1 MNDELK
7 TNQHSALSTQSS
19 AKPQVSAELKITD
32 RSFSFSV
39 RVVKLCQFLENKDRV
54 SKTLANQLLRSGTSI
69 GANIE
74 EAQAGQSKADFIA
87 KMSIARK
94 EARET
99 HYWLRLL
106 KESEIVSEAQLS
118 EVINEADEIIRIL
131 TAIVK
136 TSQTRN
142 SNAR

>member
-1 MNDELK
+1 M
-7 TNQHSALSTQSS
+7 
-19 AKPQVSAELKITD
+19 SAELKITD
-32 RSFSFSV
+32 RSFDFAV
-39 RVVKLCQFLENKDRV
+39 RVVKLCRFLESQDRV

-69 GANIE
+69 GANVE

-106 KESEIVSEAQLS
+106 KESGIVSDAQLS
-118 EVINEADEIIRIL
+118 EIITEADEIIRIL

-142 SNAR
+142 SNDK

>member
-7 TNQHSALSTQSS
+7 SNQHSALSNQNSI
-19 AKPQVSAELKITD
+19 VE
-32 RSFSFSV
+32 RSFSFAV
-39 RVVKLCQFLENKDRV
+39 RVVKLCKFLETQDRV
-54 SKTLANQLLRSGTSI
+54 SRTLANQLLRSGTSI
-69 GANIE
+69 GANVE

-106 KESEIVSEAQLS
+106 KESEIVPESQLS
-118 EVINEADEIIRIL
+118 EIIQEADEIIRLL

-136 TSQTRN
+136 TSQARS
-142 SNAR
+142 SNEK

>member
-1 MNDELK
+1 M
-7 TNQHSALSTQSS
+7 
-19 AKPQVSAELKITD
+19 SAELKITD
-32 RSFSFSV
+32 RSFSFAV
-39 RVVKLCQFLENKDRV
+39 RVVKLCRFLESQDRT
-54 SKTLANQLLRSGTSI
+54 SNTLANQLLRSGTSI
-69 GANIE
+69 GANVE

-106 KESEIVSEAQLS
+106 KESEIVSDAQLS
-118 EVINEADEIIRIL
+118 EIINEADEIIRIL

-142 SNAR
+142 SNDK

>member
-1 MNDELK
+1 M
-7 TNQHSALSTQSS
+7 
-19 AKPQVSAELKITD
+19 SAELKITE
-32 RSFSFSV
+32 RTFNFAV
-39 RVVKLCQFLENKDRV
+39 RVVKLCKFLERQDRV
-54 SKTLANQLLRSGTSI
+54 SRTLANQLLRSGTSI
-69 GANIE
+69 GANVE

-106 KESEIVSEAQLS
+106 KESEIVPESQLS
-118 EVINEADEIIRIL
+118 EIVQEADEIIRIL

-136 TSQTRN
+136 TSQTRQ
-142 SNAR
+142 SNEK

>member
-1 MNDELK
+1 MN
-7 TNQHSALSTQSS
+7 
-19 AKPQVSAELKITD
+19 AELRIQD
-32 RSFSFSV
+32 RSFLFAV
-39 RVVKLCQFLENKDRV
+39 RIVKLCQFLEQQERV
-54 SKTLANQLLRSGTSI
+54 SRTLANQLLRSGTSI

-106 KESEIVSEAQLS
+106 KKSELLTSAQLS
-118 EVINEADEIIRIL
+118 EILQESDEIVRIF
-131 TAIVK
+131 TSVVK
-136 TSQTRN
+136 TSQTRGDHGK
-142 SNAR
+142 